1 MTTPVPVPIGHSDAD
16 REALARAAAW
26 CSAHIRDDALELAV
40 LLDGLDSSRPLEVF
54 DLARAMV
61 ELVAALHARVPTEVE
76 QLLGETRR
84 QNLPRFE

>member
-1 MTTPVPVPIGHSDAD
+1 MTTPVPAPIGHNDQD

-26 CSAHIRDDALELAV
+26 CSAHVRDDALEISV

-61 ELVAALHARVPTEVE
+61 ELVAALHAQVPAEVE

-84 QNLPRFE
+84 RNLPRFE